1 MIALV
6 VVIHIL
12 VCVTL
17 IGVVLLQQGK
27 GADVGAVFGGSSQTV
42 FGASG
47 AGNLLTKVTGV
58 CAVIFFTTSLILAYS
73 STRHATSSIFEGVK
87 VPLKNLSPGNVG
99 APVIPPAL
107 GGNAPRPAGSPAA
120 GTSGV
125 TGAAANSAAVT
136 PASVAASPASSV
148 APSPVAS
155 SAPSVAPTAAA
166 TSAAGKPTKAKGK
179 KVSKRVPAASAP

>member
-47 AGNLLTKVTGV
+47 AGNLLTKVTGI
-58 CAVIFFTTSLILAYS
+58 CAIIFFTTSLILAYS
-73 STRHATSSIFEGVK
+73 STRRATGSIFEGGVR
-87 VPLKNLSPGNVG
+87 VPLRNLPPGNLG
-99 APVIPPAL
+99 APVLPSAS
-107 GGNAPRPAGSPAA
+107 GAKPAGANLPA
-120 GTSGV
+120 GPSTK
-125 TGAAANSAAVT
+125 
-136 PASVAASPASSV
+136 ASPPLAHAPVSGNLPL
-148 APSPVAS
+148 APSS
-155 SAPSVAPTAAA
+155 PS
-166 TSAAGKPTKAKGK
+166 GHK
-179 KVSKRVPAASAP
+179 